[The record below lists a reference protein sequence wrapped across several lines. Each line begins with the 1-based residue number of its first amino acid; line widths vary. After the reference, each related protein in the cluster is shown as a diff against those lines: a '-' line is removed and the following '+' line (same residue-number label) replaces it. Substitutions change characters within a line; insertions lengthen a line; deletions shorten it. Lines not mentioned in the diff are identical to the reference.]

1 MKRLLVTS
9 VMMFMVFCAFSQN
22 TFEIIKVGTSYTEE
36 QITNALLQAD
46 MCGSYFQTK
55 RNTLEFNDGTIVEM
69 KSKTELVEEKI
80 QLPESCFLSDETVY
94 YKAIWSIAEN
104 NLLLKGFDNEHFG
117 TDKKYKHYN
126 STKQ

>member
-1 MKRLLVTS
+1 MKKLLLTS
-9 VMMFMVFCAFSQN
+9 LMMFTVLCAFSQN
-22 TFEIIKVGTSYTEE
+22 TFEIITVGTTYSAE
-36 QITNALLQAD
+36 QITSAMLKAD
-46 MCGSYFQTK
+46 MCGSHFQTK
-55 RNTLEFNDGTIVEM
+55 RNRLEFNDGTIVEM
-69 KSKTELVEEKI
+69 KSKTELAEEKI
-80 QLPESCFLSDETVY
+80 QLPESCFISDETVY

>member
-1 MKRLLVTS
+1 MKRLLLTS
-9 VMMFMVFCAFSQN
+9 AMMFMVFCAFSQN
-22 TFEIIKVGTSYTEE
+22 TFEIIKVGTKYTAD
-36 QITNALLQAD
+36 QITNAFLKAD
-46 MCGSYFQTK
+46 MCGSYSQTK
-55 RNTLEFNDGTIVEM
+55 RNTLEFNDGTIVEL

-80 QLPESCFLSDETVY
+80 HLPESCFLSDETVY

>member
-1 MKRLLVTS
+1 MKRLLLTS
-9 VMMFMVFCAFSQN
+9 AMMLLVFCAFSQN

>member
-1 MKRLLVTS
+1 MKRLLLTS
-9 VMMFMVFCAFSQN
+9 AMMLLVFCAFSQK